1 MARRYMARERR
12 DNCLQPTALVNEAY
26 LRLVNV
32 RRVDWRDRAHFLAV
46 AARVMRQ
53 VLVDTAR
60 SRKYQKRSGAAVK
73 VSIDPAVLT
82 SADRTQDMVALDD
95 ALQALAAFDRRK
107 SHVVELRF
115 FGGLSVGETAAVL
128 NVSADTVMRDWR
140 LAKAWLKRELRRD

>member
-1 MARRYMARERR
+1 MARERH
-12 DNCLQPTALVNEAY
+12 DNCLEPTARVNEAY

-53 VLVDTAR
+53 VLVDAAR

-73 VSIDPAVLT
+73 VSIDRALLT
-82 SADRTQDMVALDD
+82 SADQTQDMVALED
-95 ALQALAAFDRRK
+95 ALQALAAFDKRK
-107 SHVVELRF
+107 GHVVELRF

-128 NVSADTVMRDWR
+128 SVSAETVMRDWR